1 MKTDLGITQEQFD
14 ELLAW
19 LDSNREVAG
28 QEYEEI
34 RSSLVKIFAWR
45 KCGDAEGLADQ
56 TINIVAHK
64 LAHIKD
70 TYEGKPKAY
79 FYGVAR
85 KLIKEC
91 DKSKTLTV
99 ALEEAKSYDT
109 WIADESKEDLERE
122 DFCLQHCL
130 EQLSHPNRKLIM
142 EYHEKEGQTKIDL
155 RKEMAQRLGIDLN
168 ALRVR
173 MYRIR
178 TTLGKCIDRC
188 VKSQQEK

>member
-1 MKTDLGITQEQFD
+1 MKTDLGITQEEFD

-122 DFCLQHCL
+122 DFCLRHCL
-130 EQLSHPNRKLIM
+130 EQLSLSNRKLII

-188 VKSQQEK
+188 MKSQQEK

>member
-1 MKTDLGITQEQFD
+1 MKTDLGITKEKFD

-19 LDSNREVAG
+19 LDSNREAAG
-28 QEYEEI
+28 RKYEEI

-45 KCGDAEGLADQ
+45 KCGDAEGLADE

-64 LAHIKD
+64 VTQIKD
-70 TYEGKPKAY
+70 TYEGKPNIY

-91 DKSKTLTV
+91 NKSRTLTI
-99 ALEEAKSYDT
+99 ALEEAKSYHT
-109 WIADESKEDLERE
+109 WIADESKENLELE
-122 DFCLQHCL
+122 DVCLQHCL
-130 EQLSHPNRKLIM
+130 ERLSLSNRKLIF
-142 EYHEKEGQTKIDL
+142 EYHEKEGQPKIDL

-178 TTLGKCIDRC
+178 TMLAECIDSC
-188 VKSQQEK
+188 MKSQQEK

>member
-1 MKTDLGITQEQFD
+1 MKTDLGITQETFD

-19 LDSNREVAG
+19 LDSNREAAG
-28 QEYEEI
+28 RIYEEI
-34 RSSLVKIFAWR
+34 RLSLVKIFAWR
-45 KCGDAEGLADQ
+45 KCGDAEGLADE

-64 LAHIKD
+64 VAQIRD

-91 DKSKTLTV
+91 NKSRVLTV
-99 ALEEAKSYDT
+99 TLEEATSYDT
-109 WIADESKEDLERE
+109 WIAEESKEDLERE
-122 DFCLQHCL
+122 DVCLRQCL
-130 EQLSHPNRKLIM
+130 EQLSFSNRKLIF
-142 EYHEKEGQTKIDL
+142 EYHEKEGQPKIDL
-155 RKEMAQRLGIDLN
+155 RKEMARRMGIDLN

-178 TTLGKCIDRC
+178 TTLEKCMNLC
-188 VKSQQEK
+188 MKSQQEK

>member
-1 MKTDLGITQEQFD
+1 MKTDLGFTKEKFD
-14 ELLAW
+14 GLLAW

-28 QEYEEI
+28 RKYEEI
-34 RSSLVKIFAWR
+34 RSSLIKIFAWR
-45 KCGDAEGLADQ
+45 KCGDAEGLADE

-64 LAHIKD
+64 VAHIKD
-70 TYEGKPKAY
+70 TYEGKPKIY

-91 DKSKTLTV
+91 NKSRTLTI

-109 WIADESKEDLERE
+109 WIDDESKEDLERE
-122 DFCLQHCL
+122 DVCLRHCL
-130 EQLSHPNRKLIM
+130 EQLSLPNRKLIF
-142 EYHEKEGQTKIDL
+142 EYHEKEGQAKIDL

-188 VKSQQEK
+188 MKLQQEK

>member
-1 MKTDLGITQEQFD
+1 MKTDLGITQEKFD

-19 LDSNREVAG
+19 LDSDREVAG
-28 QEYEEI
+28 REYEEI

-70 TYEGKPKAY
+70 TYDGKPKAY

-109 WIADESKEDLERE
+109 WIADENKEDLERE
-122 DFCLQHCL
+122 DFCLGHCL
-130 EQLSHPNRKLIM
+130 EQLSLPNRKLII

-155 RKEMAQRLGIDLN
+155 RKEMAQCLGIDLN

-188 VKSQQEK
+188 MKSQQEK